1 MRAWCFCVLLGL
13 ALNAGADSVAG
24 FTASHIKMVNVV
36 APEWPE
42 FTNKDGTGLYWD
54 ILRAVYEPAG
64 IRVKPATVPW
74 NRALKMVTEYRVY
87 NAIIGETRNSSEPL
101 LYPRYAIDVE
111 YLSVVYPLKARITW
125 KGLDTLKD
133 KTVGWMKGYDVLP
146 AAQRNFKL
154 REFRSSA
161 EGLQWLQQ
169 GKIDMMV
176 DEWDAIQL
184 ALEEAGVG
192 MDYFEVQDVPYGRDV
207 YVAFAEGPV
216 SEYLISEYNRR
227 IPELIASGELQALY
241 DKWQEGEMPAQG
253 KALMKTASAQ

>member
-64 IRVKPATVPW
+64 IRVKPATAPW

-87 NAIIGETRNSSEPL
+87 NAIVGETRDTGQSL

-111 YLSVVYPLKARITW
+111 YLSVVYPLSAGLSW
-125 KGLDTLKD
+125 QGLDTLKG
-133 KTVGWMKGYDVLP
+133 KTVGWLKGYDVIP
-146 AAQRNFKL
+146 AKQRNFKL
-154 REFRSSA
+154 HEFRTTA
-161 EGLQWLQQ
+161 EGVQWLQQ
-169 GKIDMMV
+169 GKLDLLI

-192 MDYFEVQDVPYGRDV
+192 MDYFEVQDMPNGRDV
-207 YVAFAEGPV
+207 YVAFADGAV

-241 DKWQEGEMPAQG
+241 DKWQVGEIPAQV
-253 KALMKTASAQ
+253 KAILGTVSAQ

>member
-1 MRAWCFCVLLGL
+1 MRAWCFGILLGL
-13 ALNAGADSVAG
+13 AFNAGADSAAG
-24 FTASHIKMVNVV
+24 VSARHINMVNVV
-36 APEWPE
+36 AAEWPE

-64 IRVKPATVPW
+64 IRVKPATLPW
-74 NRALKMVTEYRVY
+74 DRALKMVTEHRVY
-87 NAIIGETRNSSEPL
+87 HAIVGEARNSSAAL

-111 YLSVVYPLKARITW
+111 YLSIIYPLAAGIRW
-125 KGLDTLKD
+125 QGMNTLKG
-133 KTVGWMKGYDVLP
+133 KTIGWMKGQPVIP
-146 AAQRNFKL
+146 PAQRNFKL
-154 REFRSSA
+154 REYRSSA

-184 ALEEAGVG
+184 ALEDAGVG
-192 MDYFEVQDVPYGRDV
+192 MDYFEVQDMPYGHDV

-241 DKWQEGEMPAQG
+241 RKWQAGEMPAQV